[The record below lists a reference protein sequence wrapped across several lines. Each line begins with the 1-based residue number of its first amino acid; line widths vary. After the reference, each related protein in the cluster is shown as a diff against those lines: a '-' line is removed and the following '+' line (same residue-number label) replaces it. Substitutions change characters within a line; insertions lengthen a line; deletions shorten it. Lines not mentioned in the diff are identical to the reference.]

1 MKRGRDRQK
10 PRRTRAGPPPLRD
23 VVARALD
30 AAFSDG
36 VVQFL
41 GDPDESW
48 LADRER
54 RLKRALARL
63 AGASVLFDRGRYGLS
78 GNSDEFPS
86 DEPLRSYHV
95 YCVGLRGEQFSYPI
109 ETETFGDVDDEGH
122 EHDEVDGGD
131 LPGWRAGVRGTAT
144 VGCTVAVSLL
154 APVALVTPDVLER
167 SDDGEVMTE
176 PSPHPSRFSL
186 DGGPLDALSADQPD
200 RQIIGDEGMQEVS
213 ALRRRIVTLLEA
225 LDIAVLTD
233 AEANTTVPG
242 LRAGEGTL
250 LADSDRITV
259 RDAFFF
265 LEL

>member
-1 MKRGRDRQK
+1 MLFVRGRHD
-10 PRRTRAGPPPLRD
+10 
-23 VVARALD
+23 
-30 AAFSDG
+30 
-36 VVQFL
+36 
-41 GDPDESW
+41 
-48 LADRER
+48 
-54 RLKRALARL
+54 
-63 AGASVLFDRGRYGLS
+63 LS
-78 GNSDEFPS
+78 GNGDEFPS

-95 YCVGLRGEQFSYPI
+95 YCVGLRGERFSYPI
-109 ETETFGDVDDEGH
+109 ETETFGEVDVDDEGH
-122 EHDEVDGGD
+122 EHDEEDGGD
-131 LPGWRAGVRGTAT
+131 LPGRSARVRGTAT

-154 APVALVTPDVLER
+154 APVALVMPDVLER

-176 PSPHPSRFSL
+176 PTPHPTRFSL
-186 DGGPLDALSADQPD
+186 EGQPLDALSPDQPD

-213 ALRRRIVTLLEA
+213 ALRERIVTLLEA
-225 LDIAVLTD
+225 LDVAVLTD